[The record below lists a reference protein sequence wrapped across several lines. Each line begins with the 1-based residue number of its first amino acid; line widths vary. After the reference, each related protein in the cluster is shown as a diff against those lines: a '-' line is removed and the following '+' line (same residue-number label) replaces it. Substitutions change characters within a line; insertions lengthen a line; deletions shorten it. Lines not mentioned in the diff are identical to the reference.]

1 MTKMN
6 STMRNVIRIAAYC
19 SVKIMSVYP
28 KVKQTMTNLTI
39 LLIKI
44 DFVNKPKLYQ
54 FCYCRISA
62 ATTTATGKC
71 NNKDQQSS
79 NKDNQEEAGQE
90 QHQVAVS
97 IVILRTKARGGDG
110 IVDVCD
116 DRPLVHGEGVGDLQ
130 ETNSEGN
137 ADQDQ
142 K

>member
-1 MTKMN
+1 MQQQGPA
-6 STMRNVIRIAAYC
+6 VQQQ
-19 SVKIMSVYP
+19 
-28 KVKQTMTNLTI
+28 KQ
-39 LLIKI
+39 
-44 DFVNKPKLYQ
+44 P
-54 FCYCRISA
+54 
-62 ATTTATGKC
+62 G
-71 NNKDQQSS
+71 
-79 NKDNQEEAGQE
+79 EAGQE
-90 QHQVAVS
+90 QQQVAVS

>member
-1 MTKMN
+1 ML
-6 STMRNVIRIAAYC
+6 
-19 SVKIMSVYP
+19 VYP
-28 KVKQTMTNLTI
+28 KVKQTTAKLAI

-44 DFVNKPKLYQ
+44 DFVNNPKLYQ

-62 ATTTATGKC
+62 ATTTATGKR

-110 IVDVCD
+110 IVDVRD

-130 ETNSEGN
+130 ETNCEGN